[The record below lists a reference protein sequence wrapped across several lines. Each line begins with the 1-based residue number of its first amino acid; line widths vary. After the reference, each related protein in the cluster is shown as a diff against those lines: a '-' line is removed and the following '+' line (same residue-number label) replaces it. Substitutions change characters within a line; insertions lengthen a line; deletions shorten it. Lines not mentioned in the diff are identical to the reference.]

1 MIGLTISKLKYLSS
15 KISYMKSKE
24 NRIFE
29 ISINDKELLS
39 EHIMN
44 LSILT
49 QKRERTRTAE
59 LCKSRGC
66 HCLSK
71 SHGKQSK

>member
-1 MIGLTISKLKYLSS
+1 
-15 KISYMKSKE
+15 MKSKE
-24 NRIFE
+24 TRIFE

-49 QKRERTRTAE
+49 QKRETRTAE

-66 HCLSK
+66 
-71 SHGKQSK
+71 Q